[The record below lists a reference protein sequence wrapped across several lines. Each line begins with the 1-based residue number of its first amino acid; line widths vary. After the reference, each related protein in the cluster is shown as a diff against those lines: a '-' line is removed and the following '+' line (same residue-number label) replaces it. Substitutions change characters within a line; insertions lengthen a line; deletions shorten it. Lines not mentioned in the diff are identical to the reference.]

1 MPSLSTAPSR
11 TRSRA
16 KAVLP
21 LHQAL
26 LARTELIDLLNSLPY
41 LALVVDRSRQIIF
54 ANQALLDTFGLNGLA
69 DALGQRPGELLA
81 CLNADSHAEGCGA
94 SAECRH
100 CQAGTTVTRCLTSGT
115 RVVSEARVSA
125 RNGERL
131 AAYDLRVT
139 AAPLELASE
148 AMAMVYFEDISATKR
163 REHLEKI
170 FLHDLLNSISCLQML
185 SEIPSKQSPAQWR
198 RSLAHQVE
206 LLADEV
212 RSHRLL
218 TRAEQ
223 GDLVADISYVPVAT
237 LLEESLAGLK
247 PLAEKRGVTLEIS
260 FPDEPVYLATDLKIA
275 RRVVLNAVKNAL
287 EAAATGERV
296 RITAE
301 LAEPEV
307 LVTVWN
313 AQSLPEA
320 IRHQLF
326 QRSFSTKGSGRGLGT
341 YSMRLLLE
349 DYLGGRIGY
358 ASGPE
363 GTTFELRF
371 PSVEGYLDSNC

>member
-1 MPSLSTAPSR
+1 MPSLSTVPSH

-26 LARTELIDLLNSLPY
+26 LARTELVDLLNSLPY
-41 LALVVDRSRQIIF
+41 LALVVDRSRQVVF

-81 CLNADSHAEGCGA
+81 CLHAGSHAEGCGA

-100 CQAGTTVTRCLTSGT
+100 CQAGMTVTRCLTSGT

-131 AAYDLRVT
+131 TAYDLRVT
-139 AAPLELASE
+139 ATPLELASE

-185 SEIPSKQSPAQWR
+185 SEIPNEQSPAQWR
-198 RSLAHQVE
+198 SSLAHQVE

-223 GDLVADISYVPVAT
+223 GDLVADISCVPVAT

-247 PLAEKRGVTLEIS
+247 PLAEKHGVAMEIS

-275 RRVVLNAVKNAL
+275 RRVVLNTVKNAL
-287 EAAATGERV
+287 EAATAGEKV
-296 RITAE
+296 RIAAE

-349 DYLGGRIGY
+349 DYLGGRVDY

-371 PSVEGYLDSNC
+371 PSVEGYLGSNC